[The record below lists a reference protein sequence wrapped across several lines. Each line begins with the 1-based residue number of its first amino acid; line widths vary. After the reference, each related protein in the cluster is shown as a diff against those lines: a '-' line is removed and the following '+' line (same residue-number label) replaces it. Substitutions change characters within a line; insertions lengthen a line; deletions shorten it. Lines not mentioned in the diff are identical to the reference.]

1 MQPTARVLSTEAAAS
16 RQRPATLVATAALAA
31 LLGLAVVF
39 VAGHAQSDALHQAAH
54 DVRHS
59 TGFPCH

>member
-1 MQPTARVLSTEAAAS
+1 MTPTATPVSAPKTATGSRSVTRVV
-16 RQRPATLVATAALAA
+16 PAVLAA
-31 LLGLAVVF
+31 FLGLAVVF
-39 VAGHAQSDALHQAAH
+39 IAGHAQSGALHQAAH

>member
-1 MQPTARVLSTEAAAS
+1 MQPSARAISTEAAAS
-16 RQRPATLVATAALAA
+16 RQRPATLVATATFAA
-31 LLGLAVVF
+31 LLGMAVVF
-39 VAGHAQSDALHQAAH
+39 IAGHAQSGALHQAAH